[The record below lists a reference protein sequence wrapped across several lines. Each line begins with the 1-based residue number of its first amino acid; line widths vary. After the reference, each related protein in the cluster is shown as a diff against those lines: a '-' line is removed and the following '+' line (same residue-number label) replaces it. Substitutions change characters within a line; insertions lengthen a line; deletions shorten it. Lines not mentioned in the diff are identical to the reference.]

1 MRFKGDATLKRLPDE
16 DDGDNRNTKILGYSL
31 RGKPNDELNLMMPM
45 IVLLNAMLMNGYQ
58 RLN

>member
-1 MRFKGDATLKRLPDE
+1 MIAENAVLKRLHDE

-31 RGKPNDELNLMMPM
+31 RGQPNDEELIMPM
-45 IVLLNAMLMNGYQ
+45 IILLNTMLMNGYQ